1 MEHAVAGVKRYEDLV
16 AWQRAMSMV
25 KPVYQSTQRLPAE
38 ERFGLISHMRRAAIS
53 IPSNI
58 AEGFGRESTSDMV
71 RFLRM
76 ARGSLFELRTQYR
89 AAVDLGFLD
98 AADVPSDGMD
108 ECDRVVQGLIRS
120 LERPMTTGSQAR

>member
-1 MEHAVAGVKRYEDLV
+1 LAGVKRYEDLV
-16 AWQRAMSMV
+16 AWQRAMALV
-25 KPVYQSTQRLPAE
+25 KPVYQSTLRLPPD
-38 ERFGLISHMRRAAIS
+38 ERFGLMAQMRRAAIS

-58 AEGFGRESTSDMV
+58 AEGFGRESTTDMV

-76 ARGSLFELRTQYR
+76 ARGSLFELRTQYP

-98 AADVPSDGMD
+98 ATDVPSDGLD

-120 LERPMTTGSQAR
+120 LERPLSTG